1 MSMFDNYE
9 NLREDYIPN
18 NTEVPKLPLRKVIHH
33 SFPIKEKNIV
43 GKFVGCSFN
52 YGDTLPLEFY
62 FNPTVLVEENA
73 IILESNSEPSSA
85 TEGLLG
91 QRAYN
96 GNTMREWVCETLDQS
111 TYSWREEKEFTIPN
125 CGTKELTVKPFGGN
139 PQWAK
144 AEVVISNFRREKIL
158 SFSTEDGTATI
169 ESNSVKISITDGAY
183 KSNEEDLREAPKKLL
198 KGVYN
203 ATLTLSRERNDE
215 YNTKVLYE
223 YTLIIK

>member
-73 IILESNSEPSSA
+73 IILESNSEPSST

-111 TYSWREEKEFTIPN
+111 TYSWREEKEFTIPT
-125 CGTKELTVKPFGGN
+125 CGTKELTVKPFGN
-139 PQWAK
+139 NNQWTK

-158 SFSTEDGTATI
+158 SFSTEDGTAII

-183 KSNEEDLREAPKKLL
+183 KSDEEDLREASKKLL

-203 ATLTLSRERNDE
+203 ATMKLSKESNDE
-215 YNTKVLYE
+215 YNAKVLYE